1 MKKVWKLA
9 AISLLALTLTVSHA
23 FLCSPVK
30 AAASDPSYSLRVLF
44 SFIENGS
51 GDPLWETYLYCD
63 LIFTSNALSTGT
75 AKFQFTQPSGY
86 QYSYG
91 PVEGDGIYSATA
103 NSSTSPRIIT
113 INFANTTSWIYRIV
127 IRSSSDKFSQATL
140 NNPVNAFGISFNV
153 SSITYGDVVYS
164 DMYQYNLMNEYLESI
179 SEDVS
184 GILTVVNEI
193 NQQISQDQQDKIDD
207 VIDKND
213 DLNNLI
219 TDSNTIEQGITNQ
232 FANNKNQFNS
242 SWNNHSST
250 INFYLNQWQ
259 NRLNLIKIEFE
270 SFIVDSAYYL
280 PFIVLPVF
288 LALFKRLMGG

>member
-1 MKKVWKLA
+1 MKKVMKLT
-9 AISLLALTLTVSHA
+9 AIGLLTLTITVGHA

-30 AAASDPSYSLRVLF
+30 AAASDPSYSLRLLF
-44 SFIENGS
+44 SFVENGS

-86 QYSYG
+86 LYSYG
-91 PVEGDGIYSATA
+91 PIEGDGIYSSSA

-127 IRSSSDKFSQATL
+127 IRGSSDKFPQATL
-140 NNPVNAFGISFNV
+140 NNPVNAFGITFNV
-153 SSITYGDVVYS
+153 SSITYGDVVYT

-193 NQQISQDQQDKIDD
+193 NQQISQDQQTQVDNL
-207 VIDKND
+207 ND
-213 DLNNLI
+213 SVDNLNSSVANFGDMEDLM
-219 TDSNTIEQGITNQ
+219 NQ
-232 FANNKNQFNS
+232 QFNTSITSFVFKFGDDSGTMS
-242 SWNNHSST
+242 SM
-250 INFYLNQWQ
+250 LNSWG
-259 NRLNLIKIEFE
+259 NELIAVKTVFE
-270 SFIVDSAYYL
+270 DFLMMPHYTFFIVIPL
-280 PFIVLPVF
+280 VMVVL
-288 LALFKRLMGG
+288 RRIMGN